1 MITNIVTQALAIVVR
16 LRMAETMEV
25 DMAILPV
32 LLALLPGGKQLMA
45 LHIPYYLNR
54 LLFRSLHEQGRI
66 LRPLPALD
74 PILC

>member
-1 MITNIVTQALAIVVR
+1 
-16 LRMAETMEV
+16 MEV

-54 LLFRSLHEQGRI
+54 LIFRSLLEQGRI